1 MTTPIIRV
9 LNIPSSFNLNWEILN
24 NIYKASC
31 HCTAITTDLETY
43 IEVEALQQDCLD
55 ELCNNFI
62 SLGLVEVPKDRI
74 RE

>member
-1 MTTPIIRV
+1 MTPITKV

-24 NIYKASC
+24 NTYKSSC

-55 ELCNNFI
+55 QLCNDFI
-62 SLGLVEVPKDRI
+62 SLGLIEVSYDR
-74 RE
+74 